1 MKSNRLLRRGPALA
15 LLVAGTLAAS
25 MFQIAEAQSKGA
37 IENFT
42 GTTVNVTGAPDSLKI
57 DLLRWSTDAERDQV
71 FTALS
76 GKGEKEFISV
86 LAKQPTL
93 GYIWTSESAGYSVRY
108 AYKMSLPDGGER
120 VVIATDKKLGSWNPQ
135 IWKPTGSAAGNS
147 YDFTVLE
154 LHLNRRGIGEGK
166 SSLFAK
172 ITADNAAKTI
182 ALENYAASP
191 PVIKDVKET
200 RATSSTSPTN

>member
-37 IENFT
+37 IESLA
-42 GTTVNVTGAPDSLKI
+42 GTTVNVTGAPDPLKI
-57 DLLRWSTDAERDQV
+57 DLLRWSTDAEREQV

-76 GKGEKEFISV
+76 GKGEQEFMS
-86 LAKQPTL
+86 LLGKQPTL

-120 VVIATDKKLGSWNPQ
+120 IVIATDKKLGSWNPQ
-135 IWKPTGSAAGNS
+135 IWKPTGSAAGNP
-147 YDFTVLE
+147 YEFTVLE

-172 ITADNAAKTI
+172 ITADNTAKTI
-182 ALENYAASP
+182 ALENYTAATL
-191 PVIKDVKET
+191 VLKDVKET
-200 RATSSTSPTN
+200 RSASSTSPTN